1 MKITLK
7 HIEDGDVIVK
17 NSVQELLDFVNDGH
31 SEQWN
36 DYDETDWEEGLEFWE
51 GYKVVSIEENGM
63 TMTRQIENRDSE
75 WDKVV
80 SIEE

>member
-36 DYDETDWEEGLEFWE
+36 DYDETD
-51 GYKVVSIEENGM
+51 
-63 TMTRQIENRDSE
+63 
-75 WDKVV
+75 
-80 SIEE
+80 